1 MVIGTWVF
9 LGYCVLEIG
18 YSNSMIFKNLSLK
31 FWRVW
36 QRNFDVYLAT
46 WKVNFIPPLLEPV
59 LYLFAFGIGLG
70 GLVQKV
76 SYMHADVS
84 YMAFIA
90 PGLVAV
96 AVMNHGFFETTYAS
110 FVRMYFQ
117 KTFDAILSTP
127 LTIEDIIFGELVWG
141 ATKAFMAAAIMFVV
155 LLGFG
160 LIVLPMGL
168 WVLAAALLAGMVFS
182 GLGMCFTG
190 LVKNIE
196 MFNFPVFL
204 FITPMFLLS
213 GVFFP
218 LETLPGWAQ
227 AVARFFPL
235 TYLVSVLRGLALGR
249 PGAGMALDMLVLFV
263 LGVVSCCIAIV
274 LMKKRLLK

>member
-1 MVIGTWVF
+1 MV
-9 LGYCVLEIG
+9 L
-18 YSNSMIFKNLSLK
+18 NNLSWR

-36 QRNFDVYLAT
+36 QRNFDVYKAT

-70 GLVQKV
+70 GLVQNV
-76 SYMHADVS
+76 SYMGRDVT
-84 YMAFIA
+84 YLAFIA

-127 LTIEDIIFGELVWG
+127 LTLEDIIFGELVWG
-141 ATKAFMAAAIMFVV
+141 ATKAFMAAVIMFVV
-155 LLGFG
+155 LIGFG
-160 LIVLPMGL
+160 LISLPQGL
-168 WVLAAALLAGMVFS
+168 WVLPLSFLAGMAFA

-190 LVKNIE
+190 FVKNIE

-218 LETLPGWAQ
+218 LQTLPGWAQ
-227 AVARFFPL
+227 VVARFFPL
-235 TYLVSVLRGLALGR
+235 AYLVSALRGLLLGR
-249 PGAGMALDMLVLFV
+249 LEISIVSDVLVLLV
-263 LGVVSCCIAIV
+263 LAAASCYIGIV
-274 LMKKRLLK
+274 LMKKRLLR